1 MTAKA
6 PTTYCSG
13 CGAPVAGEFCG
24 VCGTRLTGAGGR
36 LGDGRLDGPTRA
48 TDVEAVSFSG
58 GPTPQPGRG
67 PLRMVT
73 LFLGALVACLLG
85 VLGYVVL
92 RGRGSELAASGITTS
107 SAAGATSSPS
117 SVTSSQTTPTEDEI
131 ASHEPKPT
139 ESETSETRSPGAI
152 ALAELKSLRRDGLA
166 GLRLDGRWVI
176 QLASKFNGVSDKS
189 LVAANGSHVFYYPD
203 IVAEYRDLE
212 QRMAGYGYP
221 TMMLLASDFG
231 SRQRPENR
239 TIWVTLTD
247 PGGISNFE
255 SGQYFCAQIYP
266 ELSGRDRENVC
277 MPRRFIPPG
286 D

>member
-1 MTAKA
+1 
-6 PTTYCSG
+6 
-13 CGAPVAGEFCG
+13 
-24 VCGTRLTGAGGR
+24 
-36 LGDGRLDGPTRA
+36 
-48 TDVEAVSFSG
+48 
-58 GPTPQPGRG
+58 
-67 PLRMVT
+67 MVT
-73 LFLGALVACLLG
+73 VFLGALLACLLG
-85 VLGYVVL
+85 VVGYLVL
-92 RGRGSELAASGITTS
+92 RGRGAEPTAGGAATAASTTTAPASAITS
-107 SAAGATSSPS
+107 DSSPP
-117 SVTSSQTTPTEDEI
+117 TSQTTSEEPT
-131 ASHEPKPT
+131 PT
-139 ESETSETRSPGAI
+139 ESATSETRSPGAI

-203 IVAEYRDLE
+203 IVAEYHDLE

-247 PGGISNFE
+247 PGGISNVE

-277 MPRRFIPPG
+277 IPRRFIPPG